1 MHLFLF
7 FQVDI
12 TCTCEG
18 YLWQLYSDSHLSWA
32 DGCSSG
38 WNSSKEYF
46 WMVNNFN
53 EIGSGK
59 NDQYISFLVKIVM
72 FYGRGRLSN

>member
-1 MHLFLF
+1 MRLFVF

-32 DGCSSG
+32 DGRSSG

-46 WMVNNFN
+46 WMVNDLT

-59 NDQYISFLVKIVM
+59 MINIFSFLVKIVM
-72 FYGRGRLSN
+72 FNGKGRLPN